1 MRRIQ
6 WLITL
11 ALIAAT
17 LTGALKVQAQSPASQ
32 YFPQTGH
39 SVQDDFLRFF
49 NTRGGLEIFGY
60 PLTEAFV
67 ENGRLVQYFQKVK
80 LEAHPEN
87 PDLRKIELGSLGIQL
102 GYAAP
107 PIPAA
112 EIPPTNDPN
121 RRYYPETGHTV
132 VYAFRIYFDAHG
144 GPAIFGYPIT
154 EFERENGRFVQYFQ
168 RARMEWHPELPS
180 DKRVQVGNL
189 GEIYAT
195 TQLSP
200 DLRDPPPGILATTGV
215 VQITELRAIAS
226 LRYAITGQSG
236 QQILHVYVLDQRG
249 NPVQG
254 AAAVAVVRLPYGDL
268 IRTPE
273 PTDANG
279 YTQTAFEFGNLNP
292 GYSVVVQVRASWATL
307 VTETQTSFFV
317 WW

>member
-1 MRRIQ
+1 MRRIR
-6 WLITL
+6 WLFTL
-11 ALIAAT
+11 ALVAAA
-17 LTGALKVQAQSPASQ
+17 LTGACLVQAQSPASQ

-67 ENGRLVQYFQKVK
+67 ESGRLVQYFQKVK
-80 LEAHPEN
+80 MEAHPEN
-87 PDLRKIELGSLGIQL
+87 PDPRKVELGLVGIQL

-112 EIPPTNDPN
+112 EIPLSNDPY
-121 RRYYPETGHTV
+121 RRYYSETGHTV
-132 VYAFRIYFDAHG
+132 VYAFLNYFDARG
-144 GPAIFGYPIT
+144 GLAIFGYPIT

-189 GEIYAT
+189 SEIYAT

-200 DLRDPPPGILATTGV
+200 DLLDPPRGILATTGV
-215 VQITELRAIAS
+215 VQITELRATAS

-236 QQILHVYVLDQRG
+236 QQVLHVYVLDQRG

-254 AAAVAVVRLPYGDL
+254 AAAAAVVRFPSGDL
-268 IRTPE
+268 PLTLE

-279 YTQTAFEFGNLNP
+279 HTQELFNFNGLNP
-292 GYSVVVQVRASWATL
+292 GYSVVVQVRASWAAL
-307 VTETQTSFFV
+307 VTQTQTSFFV